1 MWLQSGFTAEVGM
14 LCLYL
19 RGGMM
24 FDFWLLTKRRAEGC
38 MMCCLKSDTPHWSPT
53 LVFFWWF
60 TTGLVSSKT
69 LSWPLEGPLRYFS
82 GCSLQ
87 VKISA
92 TDHGSSPK
100 TVRSRCPKSV
110 CTWSCVM
117 GYFSDLWC
125 SFALSLTALY
135 PLLLHESL
143 IWMCSVESGE
153 AFDVFKLGKQHKCSY
168 R

>member
-82 GCSLQ
+82 GCSLHRPWQFTKDSAVQ
-87 VKISA
+87 VPKICM
-92 TDHGSSPK
+92 HMELCYGIFL
-100 TVRSRCPKSV
+100 RSVMFV
-110 CTWSCVM
+110 CTLSHCIVSFAFTWKPYMNVLRRVWWS
-117 GYFSDLWC
+117 LWC
-125 SFALSLTALY
+125 IQT
-135 PLLLHESL
+135 
-143 IWMCSVESGE
+143 W
-153 AFDVFKLGKQHKCSY
+153 KTT
-168 R
+168 